1 MQYPDGGFVDVFVV
15 RGEDGHHLVT
25 DYGDAFGWLRM
36 NSISG
41 KLTPNQRALVDDV
54 ALTLGV
60 NLDHGQLVVP
70 SDAASLAERV
80 QRLAQSAARVAD
92 ISFTFRT
99 RTARTVA
106 DDVDEWLRD
115 RSFDVQRAV
124 TRRGRSRAEWLID
137 FHVHTDRR
145 DSLMFLLSSGA
156 RAAARQ
162 TVEHVVSGCVDLSI
176 SPPSPVQPRLVSLID
191 DTIDIWR
198 DEDLSLLSDVS
209 ELAMW
214 SRRDELE
221 ALLRT
226 A

>member
-1 MQYPDGGFVDVFVV
+1 MQYPDGGFVDVFVAG
-15 RGEDGHHLVT
+15 GESGRYRVT
-25 DYGDAFGWLRM
+25 DYGDTLGWLRM

-54 ALTLGV
+54 VLTLGV

-80 QRLAQSAARVAD
+80 QRLAQSAVRVAD

-124 TRRGRSRAEWLID
+124 SLHGRSRGEWLID

-156 RAAARQ
+156 RAVAKQ
-162 TVEHVVSGCVDLSI
+162 TVKHVVSGCVDLSTW
-176 SPPSPVQPRLVSLID
+176 PPTPGQPRLVSLID

-198 DEDLSLLSDVS
+198 DEDFSLLSDVS

-226 A
+226 P